1 MRMNSGIILQG
12 QQPDIVGSAARG
24 FEAGRKNRL
33 AGIYDQ
39 HGAGIASGDKNA
51 LAALAQFDPTA
62 AMQAQR
68 GLQVMQ
74 HADAQEGR
82 LNRQEQRMIEAEAA
96 NLSAQER
103 AAQLAQI
110 EQGVAMGMA
119 TQTPQEWDALMSQY
133 APDLVGQFDNRQMH
147 ANRFLSVAEVL
158 KGMEAPGAQSPAG
171 KLADDLRNGLITQE
185 QYDTATTKTPLVSN
199 VIGGGDQYTP
209 GQKKVDEAFAD
220 RYLDYIMGGGSDS
233 TKQIAQLDDVLAKL
247 ESGEQL
253 TGPQFGLQPD
263 AWQSWANPEALDARE
278 RVEEVVQRNLREVL
292 GAQFTQAEGDRLIAR
307 AYNQRLSPEQNAQR
321 LRLLV
326 ASMRAAADAK
336 SAMMQYW
343 DENNGTLAGFKGG
356 AAVPTID
363 DFDRLFDRLDA
374 EQNAPNEES
383 GPVKITSDADYEA
396 LPSGAEFIAPDGSRR
411 RKP

>member
-39 HGAGIASGDKNA
+39 YGAGIASGDKNA

-199 VIGGGDQYTP
+199 VIGGGDQKLPEPPSGFTYAQNKN
-209 GQKKVDEAFAD
+209 GGVMMEDFD
-220 RYLDYIMGGGSDS
+220 LGGGRTAQRPMLVPLAG
-233 TKQIAQLDDVLAKL
+233 TKQ
-247 ESGEQL
+247 
-253 TGPQFGLQPD
+253 
-263 AWQSWANPEALDARE
+263 
-278 RVEEVVQRNLREVL
+278 
-292 GAQFTQAEGDRLIAR
+292 
-307 AYNQRLSPEQNAQR
+307 
-321 LRLLV
+321 
-326 ASMRAAADAK
+326 AADAADIEK
-336 SAMMQYW
+336 GEIAAIDGAQRMLETIDSVMNDPALDWATGVTSPTQ
-343 DENNGTLAGFKGG
+343 NLPGTGAYRAGTKINQLQGQVFLDAYERLKGG
-356 AAVPTID
+356 GVITEIEGKKAEQA
-363 DFDRLFDRLDA
+363 LARLD
-374 EQNAPNEES
+374 S
-383 GPVKITSDADYEA
+383 GLSHEDFTEA
-396 LPSGAEFIAPDGSRR
+396 LGELKEVVETGLARAKLRASQRSIDLSDDELLKMYGD
-411 RKP
+411 